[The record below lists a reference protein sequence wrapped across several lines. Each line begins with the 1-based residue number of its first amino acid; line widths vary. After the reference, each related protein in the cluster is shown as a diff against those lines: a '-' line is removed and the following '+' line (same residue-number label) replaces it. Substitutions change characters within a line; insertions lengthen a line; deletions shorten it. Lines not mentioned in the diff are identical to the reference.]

1 MAAVDSILEEDGIM
15 NIAFVGPQGS
25 GKSTLAEM
33 LTERRT
39 DPYVVLPIAD
49 SIKEVAETA
58 YGTHLQEF
66 DKSQKY
72 EQRKL
77 GLDVHTSGREILQ
90 EIGAR
95 LREMDALFWVNAWLN
110 RYQRLRDMHRLRPVV
125 VDDVRLPLEAT
136 FLREHLK
143 DVVIVRVFASAEAR
157 TERRGTL
164 QGASDITE
172 TSYMQTLADLQIN
185 TTDLTA
191 DQSYAIL
198 KGFMVDNGHWQ
209 STKEA

>member
-1 MAAVDSILEEDGIM
+1 M

-143 DVVIVRVFASAEAR
+143 DIVIVRVFASAEAR

-198 KGFMVDNGHWQ
+198 KRYMVDNGHWQ
-209 STKEA
+209 STEEA

>member
-1 MAAVDSILEEDGIM
+1 M

-58 YGTHLQEF
+58 YGTKLQEF

-77 GLDVHTSGREILQ
+77 GLDVQTSGREILQ

-95 LREMDALFWVNAWLN
+95 LRDMDALFWVNAWLN
-110 RYQRLRDMHRLRPVV
+110 RYQRLRDMHRSRPVV

-136 FLREHLK
+136 FLREH
-143 DVVIVRVFASAEAR
+143 VRGIVIVRVYASAEAR
-157 TERRGTL
+157 TKRRGTL
-164 QGASDITE
+164 QGVSDITE
-172 TSYMQTLADLQIN
+172 TAYMQTLADLQIN

-198 KGFMVDNGHWQ
+198 KRFMVDNGHWQ

>member
-1 MAAVDSILEEDGIM
+1 M

-33 LTERRT
+33 LTERLT

-58 YGTHLQEF
+58 YGTYLQEF

-77 GLDVHTSGREILQ
+77 GLDVQTSGREILQ

-110 RYQRLRDMHRLRPVV
+110 RYQRLRDMHRSRPVV

-143 DVVIVRVFASAEAR
+143 DIVIVRVFASAEAR

-164 QGASDITE
+164 QGVSDITE
-172 TSYMQTLADLQIN
+172 TAYMQTLADLQIN

-198 KGFMVDNGHWQ
+198 KRYMTDNGHWQ

>member
-1 MAAVDSILEEDGIM
+1 M

-49 SIKEVAETA
+49 SIKEVADTT
-58 YGTHLQEF
+58 YGTQLQEF

-72 EQRKL
+72 AQRKL

-110 RYQRLRDMHRLRPVV
+110 RYQRLTYMSRSRPVV

-136 FLREHLK
+136 FLREHVK
-143 DVVIVRVFASAEAR
+143 DIVIVRVYASAEAR

-172 TSYMQTLADLQIN
+172 TAYMQTLADLQIN

-198 KGFMVDNGHWQ
+198 REFMVDNGHWQ